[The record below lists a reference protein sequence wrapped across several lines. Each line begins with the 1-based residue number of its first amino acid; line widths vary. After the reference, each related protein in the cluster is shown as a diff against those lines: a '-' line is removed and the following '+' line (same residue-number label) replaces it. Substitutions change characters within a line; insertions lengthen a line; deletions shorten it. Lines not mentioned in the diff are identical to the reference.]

1 MPVDFY
7 KDMSGDWRW
16 RLTGKNGEVVAQ
28 GEGHGTESEAHRA
41 FTTMVS
47 VANETLDETE
57 RDDKTDG

>member
-16 RLTGKNGEVVAQ
+16 RLTGKNGEIVAQ
-28 GEGHGTESEAHRA
+28 GEGHETQAEAHRA

-47 VANETLDETE
+47 VANETLDAE
-57 RDDKTDG
+57 RTDNTDG

>member
-16 RLTGKNGEVVAQ
+16 RLTGQNGEIVAQ
-28 GEGHGTESEAHRA
+28 GEGHATQADAHRA

-47 VANETLDETE
+47 VANETLEE
-57 RDDKTDG
+57 RNDKTDG